1 LAELC
6 RRHRP
11 DDVMKG
17 FRFRAQR
24 PAFDDG
30 DLGLHGRLEDDVVV
44 LAATNHQGTTT
55 MEAEAAYR

>member
-1 LAELC
+1 MPPAPP
-6 RRHRP
+6 RRRL
-11 DDVMKG
+11 KS

-30 DLGLHGRLEDDVVV
+30 DLQVHGRLEDDVVV

-55 MEAEAAYR
+55 MEAEATYR